1 MALATARRRLVA
13 LVGVL
18 LIGAVLLVAVQ
29 RAGDG
34 RDGSASV
41 EFAPEQLSGAAA
53 AADDPAASGGGYVRL
68 AGPRG
73 RAAAPCR
80 GIEVRPGADLGAAVT
95 ASPEGATLCLR
106 PGVHRVSQPV
116 RPKDG
121 QRLVGEPG
129 AVVSGARVVTGFTR
143 SGRDWVAAAF
153 LPRDP
158 STHGECATPGCAYP
172 QDVFLGGVP
181 LTRVLDPGDLVPGRF
196 YQDFQANRLYLRDN
210 PDGQVVEQA
219 STPSI
224 LRSAT
229 RGVTIRGLVVEKA
242 ANEAQRA
249 AIDNEGG
256 GGWVVEDNEVRYNH
270 GVGIRGDSSTVRG
283 NVVHHNGQLG
293 MSGHGDGS
301 LVEGNEIAWNN
312 TAGYQCLWE
321 CGGTKWAETR
331 GLVVRGNWSHDN
343 HGPGMWTD
351 INNVDVLYEN
361 NIVTGNQG
369 YGILHEISY
378 RATIRGNVVQDT
390 RPHDGTS
397 FFGGGEIVV
406 SASPDVEVYG
416 NRVRGAVGI
425 GILQQRRVDFPSPL
439 GPHEARNV
447 HVHDNT
453 VIATDPSAV
462 AAGMA
467 TDVPE
472 LDDPSRLAERNNRF
486 RGNRYHL
493 PEPSGRSFD
502 WLGGLRT
509 AAEWRGY
516 GQDIT
521 GAFQAAGDAERRDR
535 RFPSPAT
542 GVTGS
547 AVAVVSVPVAG
558 TYRIWNRVQGGG
570 GSLLVEVDGG
580 QPVSVDGGADGG
592 WTWVDHR
599 PGDPVGRL
607 DVHLG
612 AGRHVLRFTGRG
624 PGVGLDRV
632 ILTTDRRC
640 VPAGDGDNCARQA
653 SSTSG

>member
-1 MALATARRRLVA
+1 MALPTARRRSVA

-18 LIGAVLLVAVQ
+18 LVAAVLLVAVQ
-29 RAGDG
+29 RAGQD
-34 RDGSASV
+34 RDGSASF
-41 EFAPEQLSGAAA
+41 ELAPGQLSGAAA
-53 AADDPAASGGGYVRL
+53 VVDDPAASGGNSVRL
-68 AGPRG
+68 AGPSR

-80 GIEVRPGADLGAAVT
+80 GTEVKPGTDLGAAVA

-106 PGVHRVSQPV
+106 SGVHRVSKPV

-129 AVVSGARVVTGFTR
+129 AVVSGAKVVTGFDR

-158 STHGECATPGCAYP
+158 SPHGECAIPGCAYS

-181 LTRVLDPGDLVPGRF
+181 LTRVLDPGDLGPGRF
-196 YQDFQANRLYLRDN
+196 YQDFRTNRLYLRDN
-210 PDGQVVEQA
+210 PDGRMVEQA
-219 STPSI
+219 YAPSI
-224 LRSAT
+224 LWSAA
-229 RGVTIRGLVVEKA
+229 RGVTVRGLVVEKA

-256 GGWVVEDNEVRYNH
+256 GGWVIEDNEVRYNH
-270 GVGIRGDSSTVRG
+270 GVGIRGDSSAVRG

-293 MSGHGDGS
+293 MSGQGDGS

-321 CGGTKWAETR
+321 CGGTKWSETR

-351 INNVDVLYEN
+351 INNVDVLYEDN
-361 NIVTGNQG
+361 VVTDNQG

-378 RATIRGNVVQDT
+378 RATIRGNVVEDT
-390 RPHDGTS
+390 RPRDGTG

-425 GILQQRRVDFPSPL
+425 GILQQRRVDFPSSL
-439 GPHEARNV
+439 GPHEARDI

-453 VIATDPSAV
+453 VIATDPSSV

-467 TDVPE
+467 TDVPG
-472 LDDPSRLAERNNRF
+472 LDDPARVAARNIRF
-486 RGNRYHL
+486 SGNRYLL
-493 PEPSGRSFD
+493 PDLSGRSFD

-509 AAEWRGY
+509 AKEWRGY
-516 GQDIT
+516 GQDTT
-521 GAFQAAGDAERRDR
+521 GVFQVTGDAERRDPR
-535 RFPSPAT
+535 VPSPAT
-542 GVTGS
+542 GVAGS

-558 TYRIWNRVQGGG
+558 HYRIWNRVQGRD

-580 QPVSVDGGADGG
+580 RPVPVNGGTGGG
-592 WTWVDHR
+592 WTWVAHR
-599 PGDPVGRL
+599 HGDPGGEL
-607 DVHLG
+607 EFSLG
-612 AGRHVLRFTGRG
+612 AGRHVLRFTGQG
-624 PGVGLDRV
+624 AGVGLDRV

-640 VPAGDGDNCARQA
+640 KPADDGDNCA
-653 SSTSG
+653 

>member
-1 MALATARRRLVA
+1 MVLATARRRSVA
-13 LVGVL
+13 LPGVL
-18 LIGAVLLVAVQ
+18 LIAAVLLFAVL
-29 RAGDG
+29 RAGDD

-41 EFAPEQLSGAAA
+41 ELVPEQLSGAAV
-53 AADDPAASGGGYVRL
+53 AADDPAASGGSYVRL
-68 AGPRG
+68 AGPSGRG
-73 RAAAPCR
+73 AAPCR
-80 GIEVRPGADLGAAVT
+80 GTEVRPGTDLGAAVA

-106 PGVHRVSQPV
+106 SGVHRVGEPV
-116 RPKDG
+116 HPKDG

-129 AVVSGARVVTGFTR
+129 TVVSGAKVVTGFTR
-143 SGRDWVAAAF
+143 SGRDHVTSAF
-153 LPRDP
+153 LPHDP
-158 STHGECATPGCAYP
+158 STHGECATRGCAYP

-181 LTRVLDPGDLVPGRF
+181 LTRVLDLADLGTGRF
-196 YQDFQANRLYLRDN
+196 YQDYRTNRLYLRDD

-219 STPSI
+219 YVPSI
-224 LRSAT
+224 LWSPA
-229 RGVTIRGLVVEKA
+229 RGVTVRGLVVEKA

-249 AIDNEGG
+249 AIDNAGG
-256 GGWVVEDNEVRYNH
+256 GGWVIEDNEVRYNH

-293 MSGHGDGS
+293 LSGHGDGS

-321 CGGTKWAETR
+321 CGGTKWAESR

-343 HGPGMWTD
+343 YGPGMWTD
-351 INNVDVLYEN
+351 INNVDVVYEDN
-361 NIVTGNQG
+361 VVTGNQG

-378 RATIRGNVVQDT
+378 RATIHGNVVQDT
-390 RPHDGTS
+390 RPRDDTG

-416 NRVRGAVGI
+416 NQVRGVVGI

-453 VIATDPSAV
+453 VVATAPSSV

-467 TDVPE
+467 TDVPG
-472 LDDPSRLAERNNRF
+472 LDAPGALTE
-486 RGNRYHL
+486 RGNRFTGNRYQL
-493 PEPSGRSFD
+493 PRLSGRWFD
-502 WLGGLRT
+502 WLGARRT
-509 AAEWRGY
+509 AEEWRGY
-516 GQDIT
+516 GQDLT
-521 GAFQAAGDAERRDR
+521 GTFRAVGNAERRDR
-535 RFPSPAT
+535 PFSSPAT
-542 GVTGS
+542 AVTGS
-547 AVAVVSVPVAG
+547 AVTVVSVPVAG
-558 TYRIWNRVQGGG
+558 TYRIWSRVGGQGGRD

-580 QPVSVDGGADGG
+580 QPMPVGAGGGG

-599 PGDPVGRL
+599 HGDPDGKL

-612 AGRHVLRFTGRG
+612 AGRHLLRLTGRG
-624 PGVGLDRV
+624 AGVGLDRV

-640 VPAGDGDNCARQA
+640 VPTGDGGNCI
-653 SSTSG
+653 

>member
-1 MALATARRRLVA
+1 MVLATARRWPMAVL
-13 LVGVL
+13 GVL
-18 LIGAVLLVAVQ
+18 LLAVVLLLVFLPP
-29 RAGDG
+29 GDG
-34 RDGSASV
+34 PDGSASV
-41 EFAPEQLSGAAA
+41 ELTLEQLTGAAA
-53 AADDPAASGGGYVRL
+53 VADDPTASGGSYVRL
-68 AGPRG
+68 AGAKG
-73 RAAAPCR
+73 GGAAPCR
-80 GIEVRPGADLGAAVT
+80 GVEVRPDANLGAAV
-95 ASPEGATLCLR
+95 ASTPEGGTLCLR
-106 PGVHRVSQPV
+106 SGVHRVREPV
-116 RPKDG
+116 RPKDH

-129 AVVSGARVVTGFTR
+129 TVLSGAEVVTGFTR
-143 SGRDWVAAAF
+143 LGQNFVASAF
-153 LPRDP
+153 LPPQP
-158 STHGECATPGCAYP
+158 STHGECAIPGCAYP

-181 LTRVLDPGDLVPGRF
+181 LTRVLDLDDLEPGQF
-196 YQDFQANRLYLRDN
+196 YQDFRSNRLYLRDD
-210 PDGQVVEQA
+210 PEGLLVEQA
-219 STPSI
+219 RASSI
-224 LRSAT
+224 VRSDA

-256 GGWVVEDNEVRYNH
+256 GGWVIEDNEVRYNH

-283 NVVHHNGQLG
+283 NIVHHNGQLG
-293 MSGHGDGS
+293 LSGHGDGP

-351 INNVDVLYEN
+351 INNVDALYEDN
-361 NIVTGNQG
+361 VVTGNQG

-378 RATIRGNVVQDT
+378 RATIRGNVVRDT
-390 RPHDGTS
+390 RPRDDTG

-416 NRVRGAVGI
+416 NQVRGAVGI

-453 VIATDPSAV
+453 VTVTDPSAV

-467 TDVPE
+467 TDVPG
-472 LDDPSRLAERNNRF
+472 LDDPGRLAERNNRF
-486 RGNRYHL
+486 TGNRYHL
-493 PEPSGRSFD
+493 PQPSGRPFD

-509 AAEWRGY
+509 AEEWRGY
-516 GQDIT
+516 GQDTT
-521 GAFQAAGDAERRDR
+521 GTFKAAGNDQRPDR

-542 GVTGS
+542 GVAGG

-558 TYRIWNRVQGGG
+558 TYRIWSRVGGHDGQG

-580 QPVSVDGGADGG
+580 LPRPVDGGRRRLDLGRPPPWRSGRHARRSPGRG
-592 WTWVDHR
+592 PARPAVHR
-599 PGDPVGRL
+599 PGCRGR
-607 DVHLG
+607 
-612 AGRHVLRFTGRG
+612 
-624 PGVGLDRV
+624 P
-632 ILTTDRRC
+632 
-640 VPAGDGDNCARQA
+640 
-653 SSTSG
+653 

>member
-18 LIGAVLLVAVQ
+18 LIAAVLLVAVQ
-29 RAGDG
+29 RAGDDRG
-34 RDGSASV
+34 GSVSV
-41 EFAPEQLSGAAA
+41 ELAPEQLSGTATV
-53 AADDPAASGGGYVRL
+53 ADDPGASGGSYVRL
-68 AGPRG
+68 AGPSG
-73 RAAAPCR
+73 RAAAPCH
-80 GIEVRPGADLGAAVT
+80 GIEVRPGADLGAAVA

-106 PGVHRVSQPV
+106 SGVHRVSGPV
-116 RPKDG
+116 RPRDG

-129 AVVSGARVVTGFTR
+129 AVVSGAKVVTGFTR

-181 LTRVLDPGDLVPGRF
+181 LTRVLDPGDLEPGRF

-210 PDGQVVEQA
+210 PDGRVVEQA
-219 STPSI
+219 FAPSI
-224 LRSAT
+224 LWSAA
-229 RGVTIRGLVVEKA
+229 RDVTVRGLVVEKA

-256 GGWVVEDNEVRYNH
+256 GGWAIEDNEVRYNH

-283 NVVHHNGQLG
+283 NAVHHNGQLG

-351 INNVDVLYEN
+351 INNVDVLYEDN
-361 NIVTGNQG
+361 VVTGNQG

-378 RATIRGNVVQDT
+378 RATIRDNVVEDT
-390 RPHDGTS
+390 RPRDGTG

-425 GILQQRRVDFPSPL
+425 GILQQRRVDFPSSL

-447 HVHDNT
+447 HVYDNT
-453 VIATDPSAV
+453 VTATDPSAV

-467 TDVPE
+467 TDVPG
-472 LDDPSRLAERNNRF
+472 LDDPGRLAERNNRF
-486 RGNRYHL
+486 SDNHYHL
-493 PEPSGRSFD
+493 PELSGRSFD

-509 AAEWRGY
+509 AEEWRSY
-516 GQDIT
+516 GQDTT
-521 GAFQAAGDAERRDR
+521 GDFHAAGDARGRDR

-542 GVTGS
+542 GVAGS

-558 TYRIWNRVQGGG
+558 IYRIWNRVQGGG

-580 QPVSVDGGADGG
+580 QPVPVDGGGGG

-599 PGDPVGRL
+599 HGDPGGKL
-607 DVHLG
+607 DVPLG

-624 PGVGLDRV
+624 AGVGLDRV
-632 ILTTDRRC
+632 LLTTDRRC
-640 VPAGDGDNCARQA
+640 VPAGGGDNCI
-653 SSTSG
+653 

>member
-1 MALATARRRLVA
+1 MALATARRRPVA
-13 LVGVL
+13 LLGVL
-18 LIGAVLLVAVQ
+18 LIAAVLLFAVL
-29 RAGDG
+29 RAGDD

-41 EFAPEQLSGAAA
+41 ELVPGQLTGAAA
-53 AADDPAASGGGYVRL
+53 VVDDPAASGGSYVRL
-68 AGPRG
+68 AAPSG
-73 RAAAPCR
+73 RRAAPCH
-80 GIEVRPGADLGAAVT
+80 GIEVRPGADLGAAVA

-106 PGVHRVSQPV
+106 SGVHRVSEPV
-116 RPKDG
+116 RPKDH

-129 AVVSGARVVTGFTR
+129 TVVSGAKVVTGFTR
-143 SGRDWVAAAF
+143 SGRDHVAAAF

-172 QDVFLGGVP
+172 QDVFLGGAP
-181 LTRVLDPGDLVPGRF
+181 LTRVLDLDDLEAGRF
-196 YQDFQANRLYLRDN
+196 YQDFRTNRLHLRDD

-219 STPSI
+219 LAPSI
-224 LRSAT
+224 LRSAA
-229 RGVTIRGLVVEKA
+229 RGVTVRGLVVEKA

-256 GGWVVEDNEVRYNH
+256 GGWAIEDNEVRYNH

-293 MSGHGDGS
+293 LSGHGDGS

-321 CGGTKWAETR
+321 CGGTKWAENR
-331 GLVVRGNWSHDN
+331 GLTVRGNWSHDN

-351 INNVDVLYEN
+351 INNVDVVYEDN
-361 NIVTGNQG
+361 VVTGNQG

-378 RATIRGNVVQDT
+378 RATIRSNIVQDT
-390 RPHDGTS
+390 RPRDDSG

-416 NRVRGAVGI
+416 NQVRGVVGI

-439 GPHEARNV
+439 GPHAARNV

-462 AAGMA
+462 VAGMA
-467 TDVPE
+467 TDVPG
-472 LDDPSRLAERNNRF
+472 LDDPRRLAGRNNRF
-486 RGNRYHL
+486 AGNRYHL
-493 PEPSGRSFD
+493 PQLSGRSFD
-502 WLGGLRT
+502 WLGELRT
-509 AAEWRGY
+509 AEEWRGY

-521 GAFQAAGDAERRDR
+521 GAFMAVASAERRDSP
-535 RFPSPAT
+535 FPSPAT

-558 TYRIWNRVQGGG
+558 TYRIWSRVGGHGGRG

-580 QPVSVDGGADGG
+580 QPMPVDGGGGG
-592 WTWVDHR
+592 WAWVDHR
-599 PGDPVGRL
+599 HGDPSSKL

-612 AGRHVLRFTGRG
+612 AGRHVLRLTGRG
-624 PGVGLDRV
+624 AGVGLDRV

-640 VPAGDGDNCARQA
+640 VPAGGGDNCA
-653 SSTSG
+653 